1 MNRIWQCGT
10 LQLDMQLPG
19 RFDCSYIAEDGTKKC
34 PVMIHRAC
42 FGSIERFIGII
53 TENFAGAFPTWL
65 TPVQINVLPVKNS
78 LHESRCNELKKLFEQ
93 NNLRVQVDNREEKLG
108 YRMRE
113 SQIKKIPYTIV
124 IGDKELESTQ
134 ITYRKYGVETP
145 VTIEL
150 NDFIEMINKE
160 IANKDLLV
168 KK

>member
-1 MNRIWQCGT
+1 
-10 LQLDMQLPG
+10 
-19 RFDCSYIAEDGTKKC
+19 
-34 PVMIHRAC
+34 
-42 FGSIERFIGII
+42 
-53 TENFAGAFPTWL
+53 
-65 TPVQINVLPVKNS
+65 
-78 LHESRCNELKKLFEQ
+78 
-93 NNLRVQVDNREEKLG
+93 
-108 YRMRE
+108 MRE

-134 ITYRKYGVETP
+134 ITYRKYGVEIP

>member
-1 MNRIWQCGT
+1 MFY
-10 LQLDMQLPG
+10 QLK
-19 RFDCSYIAEDGTKKC
+19 I
-34 PVMIHRAC
+34 
-42 FGSIERFIGII
+42 
-53 TENFAGAFPTWL
+53 
-65 TPVQINVLPVKNS
+65 
-78 LHESRCNELKKLFEQ
+78 HESRCNELKKLFEQ